1 MAGFSRSTSLGY
13 AVEPTHV
20 WRRWV
25 RFVAVLAAVAVVGVL
40 GSVRIAFA
48 ADGPPTLVSDQ
59 ADYPPGG
66 TVVLSGA
73 NWAAGEQVHI
83 VVNDDAGQTWSLSSG
98 ANGAPA
104 DPVAGADGAISYTF
118 ALPAW
123 FVANYTATASGAS
136 GTASVTF
143 TDSAVKTFDQCA
155 NDTGNGYPST
165 SNDPGCQWVNGNLQ
179 QSNSVYNEGD
189 STPQRLALTGLI
201 TGQTYTLVFTYQTSK
216 GGLHA
221 YDYLTTYNASETWI
235 TDQCQ
240 SLTPCSIAGAST
252 YPIPTTTP
260 QSGGQNFTMFGGTM
274 TNASIVMPS
283 SYAGDTIAT
292 VTLTF
297 TATGADSVLW
307 FGGHVASQLDWGT
320 GQGAGSISGSPYH
333 VSLVSLQEGSGKPA
347 SLGSMDNQMASGAV
361 QTAGTVTIIK
371 DAVPNSAQDFSFT
384 LASAT
389 SSKTFPL
396 DDDADPTLSN
406 TATYNVA
413 PGTWT
418 LTEAATSGW
427 DLSNITCTGGTYV
440 VNGATATLTVV
451 SAKTITCTYT
461 NKFVYQNL
469 VVTKTATTAYNRDW
483 TWAITKSVTPASQN
497 VASGATADF
506 TYTVTAV
513 PTAHESGFVT
523 SGVIT
528 VTNPSTVPVPGVS
541 LVDAMTGGTC
551 SITGTTS
558 GITVAAGA
566 TLTFPYTCTFASKPA
581 SAVTNTATATWTAGM
596 PYGTTGTASGT
607 ASATFAQANVTVT
620 GQTITVTDDK
630 TDPAHPVVLGTADAT
645 VPSSQV
651 FTYTL
656 TKTAPAGGCTSFT
669 NTAWLG
675 TDSAHPA
682 TATASICG
690 GSALEVSKTATPSFT
705 RDWTWDVA
713 KVAAAPRVIAD
724 PATGAATAS
733 YTVTATPTKSD
744 SAWTVTGTVTLHN
757 PNSVALT
764 GVTVTDSLP
773 GATCTLG
780 TVPTSIAA
788 GATETVDYTCSFTSD
803 PGAGTLT
810 NTVTASWADS
820 GFVKSGSISATAST
834 TFAGLAPSVEHGATT
849 EVTDPQAATG
859 LPATA
864 TAPAGGSYEVTAT
877 WTNPN
882 AGTCQSFVNTAS
894 VTGDT
899 ASATVEVCRGADLTV
914 SKTATGSYDTTYAWA
929 IDKKLGDVPGV
940 VPSGSTVD
948 YPYTL
953 TVTKAGQTDSGWVVT
968 GAITVSN
975 PNTWQAVTLTG
986 VSDALSVT
994 GASCVVTGDQTASI
1008 PASGSAQF
1016 SYTCTYAVQPTAY
1029 QGTNT
1034 ATATWDAAAAHTA
1047 AGSASGDAA
1056 YTLALQGE
1064 TNKTVTVTDTQHDS
1078 WTLDWATAAASTD
1091 LTYTI
1096 TRTAPEASCATY
1108 DNTAAVVGDNA
1119 VQLDSDSVSQ
1129 QLCGASPLTV
1139 TKTATAGYTRT
1150 YPWTIAKS
1158 VDQPTVVVSEGGNT
1172 TVTYTVDVT
1181 RGTPTP
1187 TAWTL
1192 TGDIVVHNPNNFES
1206 ITATVTDAVDI
1217 AGLTCTIVGDPTV
1230 TVLGGADATLH
1241 YTCTVA
1247 AGANP
1252 GTLSGT
1258 NTATATWD
1266 AAAAHTA
1273 VGSATGSAGVAGT
1286 LTGSVDESIT
1296 VTDPMA
1302 PGGVVGTFTDTGSAS
1317 YDVTLTGTV
1326 GQCQTIDNTATISAT
1341 GQSDDASVQLCIVT
1355 APTATKTAAGSF
1367 TRTYDWSI
1375 AKAAEATQVNVAP
1388 DGTATFTYTVTATQG
1403 TTTDSDWAMAGTVT
1417 VTNPNGFPVSATV
1430 TDLPY
1435 GAAASCTYPDGA
1447 TVSVPAN
1454 GSVGVAYSCTGLG
1467 APPAVASNTATVAW
1481 TAEPV
1486 SGQPVS
1492 GTASASVSPVTFTET
1507 SSVDKSIAIW
1517 DNKTGTTPVQIGT
1530 AVWGDPA
1537 TQSVTYSVTKP
1548 ASDATPGSCR
1558 SYDNTASFAT
1568 AANADTASATVTMCV
1583 GADLTVTKTA
1593 TGSYD
1598 TTYAWTVDKAVGDFP
1613 ASVAGGTD
1621 VTIPYTVIATKTG
1634 QTDSGWTVTGTI
1646 TVTNPNSW
1654 QSVSLTGVTDA
1665 LSVDGGTCTVT
1676 GDTTATLAKSGG
1688 SVTLDYTCTYA
1699 VAPASYSGTNTATAT
1714 WDQTAAFTAHG
1725 SASGTAAYTLDLAGE
1740 TNAEVT
1746 VTDTVGGVTTTL
1758 GTVAIGESPKT
1769 FSYDKTVTAPTGSC
1783 LMIDNT
1789 ATITETGATDT
1800 ASATVCGYA
1809 AVTASKTAAGAFAR
1823 DWDWTIVKDAAATH
1837 LVADPATGE
1846 ATATYTVT
1854 VTPSKTDSDA
1864 VVSGSVTVTNPNDV
1878 AITATVTDALG
1889 EVTCPVSPGTVE
1901 VPANGS
1907 ATVSYTCALASVPTG
1922 TVTNTASVSWPAVA
1936 YVPAGS
1942 LAPSAVVDFGAVTPT
1957 ETDSSVTFTDPNA
1970 PAASYG
1976 PFAAADGVQ
1985 SMSYDHTWTGTAGT
1999 CVDFTNTAT
2008 LSTGGSDDATVQVCR
2023 AAAISATKSATGAYA
2038 RDWTYTVDKTGPADR
2053 LYADPVTGDVTAD
2066 YTVVVTPTKH
2076 DTGATVTGSITVT
2089 NPNDVPLTVTVS
2101 DVMAGA
2107 TCQLTSADRTLPAN
2121 GSLTITYSCAL
2132 DAVPTGSVTNTAT
2145 VSWPATGYVAAGTLS
2160 PAASV
2165 DFGAVSPSVTNAT
2178 TTVTDPVAGWAGD
2191 STVVSAGDGSP
2202 TTLSYSHVWN
2212 VGTAGT
2218 CQTFDNTATLSTG
2231 GSDSATVEACRGAD
2245 LTVTKTV
2252 ATSYHRDYDW
2262 TITKTAAAPQV
2273 STPAGTPVTSSY
2285 DIVVAKAGSTDSA
2298 WTMTGTITVT
2308 NPNTWQA
2315 VTADV
2320 TDLTDTG
2327 ATCTVTG
2334 GAGVIIPA
2342 GQSVTLSY
2350 SCQFASQ
2357 PAYTGSNTATVT
2369 WDATA
2374 AHTATGTASGSAG
2387 VDFGAPTTESDR
2399 TITVTDTP
2407 AGGSAKTLG
2416 TLDYLTAPASTTYS
2430 DTITRDG
2437 VAGTCTAYDNT
2448 AAITETGQ
2456 SASASVTV
2464 CVGVDLTVAKTAA
2477 GGYTRTYD
2485 WTIAK
2490 SASPATQTIAAG
2502 QQATVDYGV
2511 TVTPN
2516 GYTDSAQALTGSIT
2530 LTNGNDWQD
2539 ITATVTDVVDIAGV
2553 TCTIDEG
2560 ATVTV
2565 PKSGTA
2571 TVHYTCSG
2579 DYAGDYSGINTATAT
2594 WDAATS
2600 STPTGSASGTA
2611 DVALAQ
2617 TSVNDTITVTDT
2629 PAGQSTVTLGTAT
2642 WADGP
2647 HTFPTYSAQFGGV
2660 AGTCTAYLN
2669 TASITEIPGRSAT
2682 ASTEVCVGA
2691 DVTVTK
2697 TAGGT
2702 FTRTYPWTI
2711 TKAAEDTTVET
2722 TPGGDAVF
2730 SYTVKAI
2737 PGTPVDSAWSMGGTV
2752 TVANP
2757 NDFQSVTVDIT
2768 DVPNVGGGATCTVTD
2783 GVGVEIPAGGSVTRT
2798 YTCTLTGMPSSYT
2811 AGSNSA
2817 TATVTAGSVPT
2828 AAVTSAAVP
2837 VAFTET
2843 TSVDKSVPVLDDK
2856 TVAGTSTSLGTAE
2869 WNATG
2874 TPVTFTYSVTQ
2885 HPSAVGSCTAYTNTA
2900 WIDLTTAT
2908 DPSASTTVQACVGA
2922 DLTVTKTGAGSFN
2935 RLYTWDIDKSL
2946 ATSVPT
2952 SVVGGT
2958 SVDFPYT
2965 VAVTKTGYVDSGWTL
2980 SGQIAVSNPNTWQD
2994 VTATVTDT
3002 LGLGGGASCTVTGGT
3017 NVVVPAG
3024 QSVTLDYTCTFTSQ
3038 PAYTGSNTATVT
3050 WDRTAAH
3057 TATGSASTTVPVTL
3071 SLGQETN
3078 RTITVS
3084 DTQYTPATP
3093 WTLDYLTAADSTP
3106 FTYTLSHVAKT
3117 GSCQTLVNTAKIDQ
3131 TGESDTVTAKLCGG
3145 ADLTVSKTATASYT
3159 RTYLWTIDKRGTSPA
3174 ATLASSVSV
3183 PYTVDVLPNGYV
3195 DSAWSLTGTIT
3206 VTNPNDWQSVTVSL
3220 ADTVNLTG
3228 LTCTVNGGT
3237 TTLTLAASQSK
3248 TVAYTCTG
3256 APSSYTGTN
3265 TATATWDKAAAHTAN
3280 GSASG
3285 TAAVSYVMTKE
3296 VNKVITVTDK
3306 VTGSTTVKTL
3316 GTVDWAKGIQTVNT
3330 AGGVT
3335 GAIGGWQFRYSNT
3348 YAVPTNGCTSYTNT
3362 ATISQTGQT
3371 DAVTVSVCG
3380 PPWIG
3385 DGTIGYWQNK
3395 NGQAIITGGA
3405 YTKTLVGTKYIN
3417 VCNVTT
3423 WLRQFAPFQDL
3434 SATSTCAQVGTY
3446 VLNVIK
3452 SANASGATM
3461 NAMLKAQMLA
3471 AALNYY
3477 YTTVEPRRSAP
3488 AGSLS
3493 TMTFDISP
3501 WSGAFGGA
3509 TKMTLLQML
3518 QYASSQSNVAGTIWY
3533 AQNKTTQ
3540 GLAKDAFQAINMSRI
3555 LVVG

>member
-1 MAGFSRSTSLGY
+1 MSGFSQSTSSGY
-13 AVEPTHV
+13 AVEPTTV

-73 NWAAGEQVHI
+73 NWASGEQVHI

-98 ANGAPA
+98 SNGAAA
-104 DPVAGADGAISYTF
+104 DPVAGPDGSIAYTF
-118 ALPAW
+118 QLPAW
-123 FVANYTATASGAS
+123 FVATYTATATGAS
-136 GTASVTF
+136 GTASVSF
-143 TDSAVKTFDQCA
+143 TDSPVKAFDQCA
-155 NDTGNGYPST
+155 NDLGNGYPST
-165 SNDPGCQWVNGNLQ
+165 SSDPGCQWINGNLQ

-189 STPQRLALTGLI
+189 STVQRLALTGLM

-221 YDYLTTYNASETWI
+221 YDYLTTYNASETWVA
-235 TDQCQ
+235 DQCQ
-240 SLTPCSIAGAST
+240 GLTPCSIAGAST
-252 YPIPTTTP
+252 YPIPTTTS
-260 QSGGQNFTMFGGTM
+260 QSGGQNFTMYGGTM
-274 TNASIVMPS
+274 TNASIAMPA
-283 SYAGDTIAT
+283 SYAGDTTAT

-297 TATGADSVLW
+297 TATGADTVLW
-307 FGGHVASQLDWGT
+307 FGAHVASQLDWGT

-333 VSLVSLQEGSGKPA
+333 VSLVSLNGA

-361 QTAGTVTIIK
+361 QKAGTVTIIK
-371 DAVPNSAQDFSFT
+371 DAIPNSAQDFSFT

-406 TATYNVA
+406 TATYKVA

-427 DLSNITCTGGTYV
+427 DLSSISCVGGTYTV
-440 VNGATATLTVV
+440 SGATATLTVE
-451 SAKTITCTYT
+451 SDKTITCTYT
-461 NKFVYQNL
+461 NKYVYSNL
-469 VVTKTATTAYNRDW
+469 VVSKTATTAYNRDW
-483 TWAITKSVTPASQN
+483 TWTITKSVTPESQN

-506 TYTVTAV
+506 EYTVTAV

-528 VTNPSTVPVPGVS
+528 VSNPNDVPVPGVS
-541 LVDAMTGGTC
+541 LIDTMTGGTC

-581 SAVTNTATATWTAGM
+581 AALTNTATATWTAGM

-607 ASATFAQANVTVT
+607 ATADFAQANVAVT

-675 TDSAHPA
+675 TDTAHPA

-690 GSALEVSKTATPSFT
+690 GSALEVSKTASPSFT
-705 RDWTWDVA
+705 RDWTWDVT

-724 PATGAATAS
+724 PTSGTATAS
-733 YTVTATPTKSD
+733 YTVTATPTKTD
-744 SAWTVTGTVTLHN
+744 SAWTVTGTITLHN
-757 PNSVALT
+757 PNSVAIT

-773 GATCTLG
+773 GATCSTG
-780 TVPTSIAA
+780 TVPSSIAA
-788 GATETVDYTCSFTSD
+788 GATETVSYTCTFASD

-820 GFVKSGSISATAST
+820 GYVKAGSISATAST
-834 TFAGLAPSVEHGATT
+834 TFAGLAPTVEHGTTT
-849 EVTDPQAATG
+849 EVTDPQATTG

-882 AGTCQSFVNTAS
+882 PGTCQSFDNTAS
-894 VTGDT
+894 VTGDS
-899 ASATVEVCRGADLTV
+899 ASASVEVCRAADLTV
-914 SKTATGSYDTTYAWA
+914 TKTATGSYDTTYAWA

-940 VPSGSTVD
+940 IPSGSTVD

-968 GAITVSN
+968 GTITVTN

-986 VSDALSVT
+986 VSDALSVG
-994 GASCVVTGDQTASI
+994 GASCVVTGDQGQTI

-1016 SYTCTYAVQPTAY
+1016 GYTCTYAAQPTAY
-1029 QGTNT
+1029 EGSNT
-1034 ATATWDAAAAHTA
+1034 ATATWAAAAAHTA
-1047 AGSASGDAA
+1047 AGSASGSAA
-1056 YTLALQGE
+1056 YTLALAGE

-1078 WTLDWATAAASTD
+1078 WTLDWATAGSSTD
-1091 LTYTI
+1091 LSYTL
-1096 TRTAPEASCATY
+1096 TRTAPQASCTTFE
-1108 DNTAAVVGDNA
+1108 NTAAVVGDNA
-1119 VQLDSDSVSQ
+1119 VELDSDTVSQ
-1129 QLCGASPLTV
+1129 DLCGASPLTV
-1139 TKTATAGYTRT
+1139 TKTANAGYTQT

-1158 VDQPTVVVSEGGNT
+1158 VDKTSIVVGEGGDT

-1192 TGDIVVHNPNNFES
+1192 SGDIVVHNPNAFES
-1206 ITATVTDAVDI
+1206 ITATVSDTVDI
-1217 AGLTCTIVGDPTV
+1217 AGLTCSITGDATV
-1230 TVLGGADATLH
+1230 TILPGADATLP
-1241 YTCTVA
+1241 YTCSVA
-1247 AGANP
+1247 AGADP
-1252 GTLSGT
+1252 ATLGTLSGT

-1266 AAAAHTA
+1266 ASAAHTA
-1273 VGSATGSAGVAGT
+1273 VGTATGSAGVTGT
-1286 LTGSVDESIT
+1286 LTGSVDASIT

-1302 PGGVVGTFTDTGSAS
+1302 PNGVVGTFTESGSAS
-1317 YDVTLTGTV
+1317 YDVTLTGSV
-1326 GQCQTIDNTATISAT
+1326 GQCQTIDNTATISST
-1341 GQSDDASVQLCIVT
+1341 GQSDSASVQLCIVK
-1355 APTATKTAAGSF
+1355 APTATKTAAGTF
-1367 TRTYDWSI
+1367 TRTYDWTI
-1375 AKAAEATQVNVAP
+1375 AKSAADTLVEVAP
-1388 DGTATFTYTVTATQG
+1388 DGTATFTYTVTATPG
-1403 TTTDSDWAMAGTVT
+1403 ATTDSDWAMTGTVT
-1417 VTNPNGFPVSATV
+1417 VTNPNAFPVSATV

-1435 GAAASCTYPDGA
+1435 GAAAACTYPNGA
-1447 TVSVPAN
+1447 TVAVSAS
-1454 GSVGVAYSCTGLG
+1454 GSADVAYACTGLG

-1492 GTASASVSPVTFTET
+1492 GTASASISPVVFTET
-1507 SSVDKSIAIW
+1507 NSVDKSIVVW
-1517 DNKTGTTPVQIGT
+1517 DDKTGDTPVQIGT
-1530 AVWGDPA
+1530 AVWDDPA
-1537 TQSVTYSVTKP
+1537 SQTITYSVTKP
-1548 ASDATPGSCR
+1548 ASDSAPGSCT
-1558 SYDNTASFAT
+1558 SYDNTASFDT
-1568 AANADTASATVTMCV
+1568 AANADTATATVQMCV
-1583 GADLTVTKTA
+1583 GADLVVDKTA
-1593 TGSYD
+1593 VGSYD
-1598 TTYAWTVDKAVGDFP
+1598 TTYTWAVDKTFLDFP
-1613 ASVAGGTD
+1613 GSVAAGTE
-1621 VTIPYTVIATKTG
+1621 VTIPYEVTAIKTG
-1634 QTDSGWTVTGTI
+1634 QIDSGWTVSGTI
-1646 TVTNPNSW
+1646 TVTNLNTW
-1654 QSVSLTGVTDA
+1654 QPVTLTGVTDSLTEEGA
-1665 LSVDGGTCTVT
+1665 SCTIT
-1676 GDTTATLAKSGG
+1676 GDQTATLAEAGG
-1688 SVTLDYTCTYA
+1688 TVTLDYTCTYA
-1699 VAPASYSGTNTATAT
+1699 VAPESYSGTNVATVT
-1714 WDQTAAFTAHG
+1714 WDQAAAFTAHG
-1725 SASGTAAYTLDLAGE
+1725 SAVGTTKYTMDLAHE

-1746 VTDTVGGVTTTL
+1746 VTDTMDGVTTTL
-1758 GTVAIGESPKT
+1758 GTAAIGESPKT
-1769 FSYDKTVTAPTGSC
+1769 FGYSKVVTAPTGSC
-1783 LMIDNT
+1783 LTVDNT
-1789 ATITETGATDT
+1789 ATIIETGATDT

-1809 AVTASKTAAGAFAR
+1809 AVTATKSATGSFAR
-1823 DWDWTIVKDAAATH
+1823 DWDWAIAKDAAATQ
-1837 LVADPATGE
+1837 LVADPTTGA

-1854 VTPSKTDSDA
+1854 VTPSKTDSGA

-1878 AITATVTDALG
+1878 ALTATVTDALG
-1889 EVTCPVSPGTVE
+1889 DVACAVTPATVE

-1907 ATVSYTCALASVPTG
+1907 VAVNYTCTLASVPTG
-1922 TVTNTASVSWPAVA
+1922 TVTNTATVTWPAVS
-1936 YVPAGS
+1936 YVPAGQLS
-1942 LAPSAVVDFGAVTPT
+1942 PSATVDFGAVVPT
-1957 ETDSSVTFTDPNA
+1957 ETDDTVTFTDPNA
-1970 PAASYG
+1970 PASSYG

-1985 SMSYDHTWTGTAGT
+1985 SVEYTHTWTGTAGT

-2023 AAAISATKSATGAYA
+2023 AAAITATKSATGAYA
-2038 RDWTYTVDKTGPADR
+2038 RDWTWTVDKTGPADR
-2053 LYADPVTGDVTAD
+2053 LYADPATGDVTAA
-2066 YTVVVTPTKH
+2066 YSVVVTPTKH

-2089 NPNDVPLTVTVS
+2089 NPNDVALTVTVS

-2107 TCQLTSADRTLPAN
+2107 TCQLTSDDRVLPAK
-2121 GSLTITYSCAL
+2121 GTLTVTYSCAL
-2132 DAVPTGSVTNTAT
+2132 DAVPTGSVDNTAT
-2145 VSWPATGYVAAGTLS
+2145 VSWPATGYVAAGQLTPS
-2160 PAASV
+2160 ASV
-2165 DFGAVSPSVTNAT
+2165 DFAAVTPVVTNAT

-2191 STVVSAGDGSP
+2191 ATVVSAGDGSA
-2202 TTLSYSHVWN
+2202 TTLTYSHVWN

-2218 CQTFDNTATLSTG
+2218 CQTFENTATLSTG

-2285 DIVVAKAGSTDSA
+2285 DIVVAKAGSTDST

-2308 NPNTWQA
+2308 NPNTWQSI
-2315 VTADV
+2315 TADV
-2320 TDLTDTG
+2320 VDLTDIG
-2327 ATCTVTG
+2327 ASCTVSG
-2334 GAGVIIPA
+2334 GSDVVIAA
-2342 GQSVTLSY
+2342 GQSVPLAY
-2350 SCQFASQ
+2350 SCTFASQ

-2369 WDATA
+2369 WDAAA
-2374 AHTATGTASGSAG
+2374 AHTATGTASGSAT

-2416 TLDYLTAPASTTYS
+2416 TLDYLSAPASTTYT

-2464 CVGVDLTVAKTAA
+2464 CVGRDLTVTKTAA

-2502 QQATVDYGV
+2502 QLATVDYGV

-2516 GYTDSAQALTGSIT
+2516 GYTDSAQALTGTIT
-2530 LTNGNDWQD
+2530 LTNSNDWQD

-2553 TCTIDEG
+2553 TCTITEG
-2560 ATVTV
+2560 AAVTV

-2579 DYAGDYSGINTATAT
+2579 DYAGDYTGTNTATAT
-2594 WDAATS
+2594 WDAAAAA
-2600 STPTGSASGTA
+2600 TPTGTASGTA
-2611 DVALAQ
+2611 DVALTQ
-2617 TSVNDTITVTDT
+2617 TAVNDTITVTDT
-2629 PAGQSTVTLGTAT
+2629 PAGQPTVTLGTAT

-2660 AGTCTAYLN
+2660 AGTCTAYEN

-2691 DVTVTK
+2691 DVTVSK
-2697 TAGGT
+2697 TAAGT

-2711 TKAAEDTTVET
+2711 TKSAAETQVQT
-2722 TPGGDAVF
+2722 TPAGDAVF
-2730 SYTVKAI
+2730 SYTVAAI
-2737 PGTPVDSAWSMGGTV
+2737 PGAPVDSAWSMGGTITV
-2752 TVANP
+2752 TNP
-2757 NDFQSVTVDIT
+2757 NDFQPVTVDIT
-2768 DVPNVGGGATCTVTD
+2768 DVPNVGGGAVCTVTD
-2783 GVGVEIPAGGSVTRT
+2783 GAGVIVPAGGSASRD
-2798 YTCTLTGMPSSYT
+2798 YTCTLTGMPSSYS
-2811 AGSNSA
+2811 AGTNTA
-2817 TATVTAGSVPT
+2817 TATVTSGTVST
-2828 AAVTSAAVP
+2828 AAVTSSAAP
-2837 VAFTET
+2837 VVFTEA
-2843 TSVDKSVPVLDDK
+2843 TSVDKSVTVLDDK
-2856 TVAGTSTSLGTAE
+2856 TVPGASTSLGTAD
-2869 WNATG
+2869 WNAAG

-2885 HPSAVGSCTAYTNTA
+2885 HPTAVGACTAYTNTA
-2900 WIDLTTAT
+2900 WIDLATAS

-2922 DLTVTKTGAGSFN
+2922 NLTVSKTATGSYD

-2946 ATSVPT
+2946 AAGVPT
-2952 SVVGGT
+2952 KVVGGT

-2965 VAVTKTGYVDSGWTL
+2965 VTVTKTGYVDSGWTL
-2980 SGQIAVSNPNTWQD
+2980 SGTITVTNPNTWQD
-2994 VTATVTDT
+2994 ITAEVTDT
-3002 LGLGGGASCTVTGGT
+3002 LGLGGGAACTVAGGSS
-3017 NVVVPAG
+3017 VVVLRG
-3024 QSVTLDYTCTFTSQ
+3024 QSVTLDYSCTFASQ

-3050 WDRTAAH
+3050 WDAAAAH
-3057 TATGSASTTVPVTL
+3057 TATGSAATTVPVELTL
-3071 SLGQETN
+3071 DQSTDQA
-3078 RTITVS
+3078 ITVS

-3106 FTYTLSHVAKT
+3106 FTYTLTHVAKT
-3117 GSCQTLVNTAKIDQ
+3117 GSCETFVNTAKIDQ
-3131 TGESDTVTAKLCGG
+3131 TGESDSVTATLCGG
-3145 ADLTVSKTATASYT
+3145 ADLTVSKTATASFT

-3174 ATLASSVSV
+3174 ATLATSVSV

-3195 DSAWSLTGTIT
+3195 DSAWTVTGTIT
-3206 VTNPNDWQSVTVSL
+3206 VKNPNDWQSVTVSI
-3220 ADTVNLTG
+3220 ADALDISG
-3228 LTCTVNGGT
+3228 PTCTVNGGT
-3237 TTLTLAASQSK
+3237 TTLTLAAGESR
-3248 TVAYTCTG
+3248 TVNYTCTG
-3256 APSSYTGTN
+3256 QPSSYTGTN
-3265 TATATWDKAAAHTAN
+3265 TATVTWDKAAAFTAS
-3280 GSASG
+3280 GSATGSAG
-3285 TAAVSYVMTKE
+3285 VTYVMTKE

-3316 GTVDWAKGIQTVNT
+3316 GTVNWSTGITTVNT

-3362 ATISQTGQT
+3362 ATITQTGQS

-3385 DGTIGYWQNK
+3385 DGTIGFWSNK

-3434 SATSTCAQVGTY
+3434 SATATCAQVGTY

-3452 SANASGATM
+3452 AANASGATM

-3477 YTTVEPRRSAP
+3477 YTTIEPRRSAP

-3493 TMTFDISP
+3493 TMVFDISP

-3509 TKMTLLQML
+3509 TTMTLLQML
-3518 QYASSQSNVAGTIWY
+3518 QYASSQSNVAGSIWY

-3540 GLAKDAFQAINMSRI
+3540 GLAKDAFAAVNMSRI